1 MNTVNMIFPPEL
13 MLESDALPGGGGV
26 RNVERWARETIQS
39 LLEQKPLGKSIN
51 QAQGP
56 LDRMVPSDH
65 GESLWGHGA
74 DGACL
79 SEQLRKVWRAI

>member
-1 MNTVNMIFPPEL
+1 MRF
-13 MLESDALPGGGGV
+13 LEGEAFGTSRDG
-26 RNVERWARETIQS
+26 
-39 LLEQKPLGKSIN
+39 LGKPSSPFWSRNHSVN

-56 LDRMVPSDH
+56 LGRMVPSDH